1 MSTAQTIDLTHAAPE
16 HQGMLFDLADV
27 EGFGALSRRERMFC
41 EGIVLGLS
49 QRQAARAAG
58 VQGDDAAVDVI
69 ACRLAKK
76 PEVRRFLGQCWT
88 RSGANIAQT
97 LMQATRIQQR
107 AWHDYETATNRDARA
122 AAMKE
127 WREASTL
134 VASIH
139 GKLSL
144 RVDGQIDHRHSGA
157 IGVVTVPKSAL
168 EDFAK
173 MHREVVVSRLN
184 EVKEGAA

>member
-1 MSTAQTIDLTHAAPE
+1 
-16 HQGMLFDLADV
+16 MLFDLAEV
-27 EGFGALSRRERMFC
+27 EGFGALSRRDRMFC

-88 RSGANIAQT
+88 RSGADIAQT

-107 AWHDYETATNRDARA
+107 AWHDYETATNREARA

-157 IGVVTVPKSAL
+157 VGVVTVPESAL
-168 EDFAK
+168 AALAGA
-173 MHREVVVSRLN
+173 HREVIEARLAS
-184 EVKEGAA
+184 VPQEGAA